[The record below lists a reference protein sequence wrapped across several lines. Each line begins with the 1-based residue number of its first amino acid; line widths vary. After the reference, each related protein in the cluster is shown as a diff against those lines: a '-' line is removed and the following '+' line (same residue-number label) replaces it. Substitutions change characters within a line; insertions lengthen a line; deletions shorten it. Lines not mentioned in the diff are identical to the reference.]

1 MRRNRIIFLILLVV
15 SIIFLYNKSG
25 RLAFLLFN
33 SLLSLLL
40 FSIAY
45 AYYVFLRFKYV
56 QKLDKTHIT
65 KGEKVLLNMLMCNED
80 YIVYPFIHISFF
92 GNSLLKNEILNHN
105 LYLKPRSKVDINLE
119 LEFKYR
125 GAYEIGIKN
134 FYVEDFLGLIRFR
147 YRIQETKKIIVNP
160 RIIYLDKFNLT
171 PEYSADLNAGTDGRF
186 EDTTSIKDIRKY
198 EYGDSCKRIHWKL
211 SAKKNDLLVKNFQ
224 CLTSENINIVM
235 DYRKNTYDDET
246 NSMVEDTLVE
256 SAIAL
261 IYYYVNKSIPVNL
274 IEFRNKLELIP
285 VSTLSQF
292 NSVYKYLATVNFQ
305 QIIPVESILELYSFS
320 ENKLKDTII
329 ITSQLTVDLYNS
341 IFNIKMAGGDI
352 CVVYVTGEKEDNFI
366 IKDIKTIVD
375 SLFDIGVNAYI
386 LYPGC
391 DIKQALGA

>member
-1 MRRNRIIFLILLVV
+1 MRRNRIVFLLLIIV
-15 SIIFLYNKSG
+15 SIVFLYNRSG
-25 RLAFLLFN
+25 KIAFLLFN

-40 FSIAY
+40 VSIGY

-56 QKLDKTHIT
+56 QKIDKTVIT
-65 KGEKVLLNMLMCNED
+65 KGDKVHLNMLMCNED
-80 YIVYPFIHISFF
+80 FIAYPFIHISFF
-92 GNSLLKNEILNHN
+92 GNSLLNYKDLNHN
-105 LYLKPRSKVDINLE
+105 LFLKPRSKVDVNLE

-125 GAYEIGIKN
+125 GEYEIGINK

-147 YRIQETKKIIVNP
+147 YRILETKKIIVNP
-160 RIIYLDKFNLT
+160 RIIFFDKFNLI
-171 PEYSADLNAGTDGRF
+171 PEYTADMNAGTDGRF

-211 SAKKNDLLVKNFQ
+211 SAKKNTLLVKNFQ
-224 CLTSENINIVM
+224 CLTSENISIIL
-235 DYRKNTYDDET
+235 DYGKNTYDNET
-246 NSMVEDTLVE
+246 NSMIEDTLVE
-256 SAIAL
+256 ATISL
-261 IYYYVNKSIPVNL
+261 IYYYVNRAIPVNL

-285 VSTLSQF
+285 VSSFSQF

-305 QIIPVESILELYSFS
+305 QTIPVENILELYSFS

-329 ITSQLTVDLYNS
+329 ITSHLTVDLYNS
-341 IFNIKMAGGDI
+341 IFNTKMAGGDI
-352 CVVYVTGEKEDNFI
+352 CVICVTGDKEDI
-366 IKDIKTIVD
+366 QATKDIKMIID